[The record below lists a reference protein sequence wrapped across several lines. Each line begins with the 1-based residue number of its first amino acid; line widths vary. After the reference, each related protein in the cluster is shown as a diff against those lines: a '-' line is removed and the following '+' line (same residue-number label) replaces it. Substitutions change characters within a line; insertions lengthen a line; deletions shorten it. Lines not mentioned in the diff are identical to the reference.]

1 MSEKLSR
8 FFLELKRRNVYRAA
22 TVYAITSWIIIEVT
36 ATVFPYLG
44 LPEWPV
50 TAIIVFILMGF
61 PVVLV
66 LSWIYE
72 MGPKGI
78 IRTDS
83 EEAEENLLPA
93 GKKKPFTGTTVILVL
108 SMLLVAQFVYFGFIR
123 KNNTRILPDEVL
135 NERVAVAPFNN
146 FTEEVNLDAFGL
158 MAAEWITSGL
168 RELDV
173 QTSSSETMRKSR
185 DNVGILP
192 GNPGNKISLFEL
204 TGAKFVVTGS
214 YYSIADQI
222 QVSSCL
228 ESTETG
234 DIIYDF
240 PTLSGPLDQK
250 ENLIGEIREKIK
262 GYWAVKEADDLANF
276 SPPKYEAYQ
285 ALMECDGETSD
296 YYCHLKALSLDS
308 TFMLARVYIY
318 HSSMSWGKDSVHEIT
333 RRYIEDHWN
342 ECTEFERNHFKSVE
356 NMKAHRYEAA
366 ARALDENIR
375 LDPWD
380 LSSIHQSAH
389 IWLGINRPE
398 EAAKRYESLFDQY
411 DVFKEGLSGNI
422 YRNYFDALNRLNRSK
437 EVLELALGFE
447 AEDFRRMHSGSR
459 SQLVRSL
466 LKLGDYKQLERVLNL
481 FRESGIK
488 MDYIRY
494 AFFYNDLFPDDMDN
508 IFAKVLMEKL
518 DSYTDPEDSWSY
530 GNMTSIYMYNYRSK
544 AFALYVLKEYEQA
557 AGILLDLR
565 LIDWDNYF
573 SGEEVKTWYM
583 KIWVEGLLG
592 AVYARQGNA
601 GKAQVQ
607 LEVLESLHREDP
619 KAMSRMRKGEVPYY
633 QARIYAILGDLD
645 LAVEHL
651 RRSMAEGRM
660 SEHSNFVQ
668 DWDLTGLHDYPP
680 YQELLN
686 IKN

>member
-1 MSEKLSR
+1 MSGKLSR

-22 TVYAITSWIIIEVT
+22 TVYAITSWIIIEVA

-44 LPEWPV
+44 LPEWLV

-83 EEAEENLLPA
+83 EEAEENPLPA
-93 GKKKPFTGTTVILVL
+93 GKKKPFTSTTAIVVL

-123 KNNTRILPDEVL
+123 KNNTRVLPDKVI

-146 FTEEVNLDAFGL
+146 FTGEVNLDAFGL
-158 MAAEWITSGL
+158 MASEWITSGL

-173 QTSSSETMRKSR
+173 QTSSPETMRKSR

-192 GNPGNKISLFEL
+192 GNPENKISLFEL

-214 YYSIADQI
+214 YYPIADQI
-222 QVSSCL
+222 QVSSRI

-262 GYWAVKEADDLANF
+262 GYWAVKEADDLAIF

-285 ALMECDGETSD
+285 ALMECYGNSD
-296 YYCHLKALSLDS
+296 YYGHLKSLSLDS

-318 HSSMSWGKDSVHEIT
+318 HSSMLWGRDSVHEAT
-333 RRYIEDHWN
+333 RRYIKDHWDA
-342 ECTEFERNHFKSVE
+342 CTEFERNYFNFVE
-356 NMKAHRYEAA
+356 NTKAHRYEAA
-366 ARALDENIR
+366 ARALDKNIR
-375 LDPWD
+375 LDPLD
-380 LSSIHQSAH
+380 LYSIHESAH
-389 IWLGINRPE
+389 FWLGINRPE
-398 EAAKRYESLFDQY
+398 EAAKRYEPLFDQY
-411 DVFKEGLSGNI
+411 DVFKERLNGNI
-422 YRNYFDALNRLNRSK
+422 YRNYFDALNRLNRSM
-437 EVLELALGFE
+437 EVLELVLGFE
-447 AEDFRRMHSGSR
+447 AEDFQRMHSGSR

-466 LKLGDYKQLERVLNL
+466 LKLGDYKQLELVLNL
-481 FRESGIK
+481 FRESGIE
-488 MDYIRY
+488 MDYIRH
-494 AFFYNDLFPDDMDN
+494 AFNYNELFPDVTDN
-508 IFAKVLMEKL
+508 IFANGLMERL
-518 DSYTDPEDSWSY
+518 DSYRDPEESWSY
-530 GNMTSIYMYNYRSK
+530 GIGTTFLMYNYRSK
-544 AFALYVLKEYEQA
+544 AFAFYVLKKYEQA
-557 AGILLDLR
+557 AEILLDLR

-573 SGEEVKTWYM
+573 SEEEFNKWYM

-592 AVYARQGNA
+592 AVYARQGKE
-601 GKAQVQ
+601 GKAQAQ
-607 LEVLESLHREDP
+607 LEVLESLHQEDP
-619 KAMSRMRKGEVPYY
+619 KAMSRLWQGEVPYY
-633 QARIYAILGDLD
+633 QARIYAILGDPD

-651 RRSMAEGRM
+651 RKSMAEGRM

-668 DWDLTGLHDYPP
+668 DWDLTGLKDYPP

-686 IKN
+686 IKK